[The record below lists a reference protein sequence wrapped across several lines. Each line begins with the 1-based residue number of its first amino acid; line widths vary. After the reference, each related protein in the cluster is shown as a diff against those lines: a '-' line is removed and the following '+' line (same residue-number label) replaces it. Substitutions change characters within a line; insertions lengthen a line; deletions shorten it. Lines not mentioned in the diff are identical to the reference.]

1 MRNGTT
7 AAATTQA
14 RWAIAAVFAGNGL
27 LISSLAVR
35 TPSLKLDLGLTPGQL
50 GLTAA
55 LFGVSAVLAMQLAGR
70 VAGRIGSAWILRLTT
85 PLLPLLLVGIGVAPG
100 FGSLAVALVA
110 LGAVHGLLDVAMNAH
125 AVAVERTRERPIMS
139 GCHAAWSIGAVVGSL
154 LGFGAAQLEVARW
167 PHYALLATVL
177 VPVALVG
184 GRLLML
190 AGRDDDGPAAARSGS
205 RTGSRSGWTRQIVGL
220 GAMGATVL
228 TVEAA
233 IANWSGVFLHE
244 RLGAPLGT
252 AALGYAAFTACQ
264 TAIRLTGD
272 RLRRRASATHL
283 IRVGAATAATGLAI
297 VVLSPWTAPAVA
309 GFAVIGLGLA
319 LPLPVLFAVVGHL
332 GAARADGDDGDDGD
346 DTGDGGGAAA
356 MLARFTTMTYAGILV
371 APAVIG
377 WIVGAVG
384 LTGTLA
390 GLIPLLVVVAA
401 TAGVATG
408 TRTPRWRAP
417 RWRAPRR
424 PALQWPLW
432 RTRTTSSASSPRR
445 TRVAS
450 TRRRSPS
457 FATEPRSGTGCGTSS
472 PRSPA
477 SV

>member
-1 MRNGTT
+1 MRNVTT
-7 AAATTQA
+7 AATARA

-35 TPSLKLDLGLTPGQL
+35 TPSLKLDLGLTPGRL

-70 VAGRIGSAWILRLTT
+70 VAGRIGSAWILRLAT
-85 PLLPLLLVGIGVAPG
+85 PLLPVLLVGIGGAPG

-110 LGAVHGLLDVAMNAH
+110 FGAVHGLLDVAMNAH
-125 AVAVERTRERPIMS
+125 AVAVERTLRRPIMS

-154 LGFGAAQLEVARW
+154 LGFGAAQLDVARW
-167 PHYALLATVL
+167 PHYALLAAVL
-177 VPVALVG
+177 VPIALAG
-184 GRLLML
+184 GRLVTL
-190 AGRDDDGPAAARSGS
+190 AGRGDDGPAAARSGS
-205 RTGSRSGWTRQIVGL
+205 RAGSRSGWTRQIVAL

-233 IANWSGVFLHE
+233 VANWSGVFLHE

-264 TAIRLTGD
+264 TAVRLTGD
-272 RLRRRASATHL
+272 RLRRRASATRL
-283 IRVGAATAATGLAI
+283 IRVGTVIAAAGLAI

-319 LPLPVLFAVVGHL
+319 LPLPVLFGVVGHL
-332 GAARADGDDGDDGD
+332 GVARADDDDR
-346 DTGDGGGAAA
+346 GDGGGAAA

-384 LTGTLA
+384 LTATLA
-390 GLIPLLVVVAA
+390 GLIPLLVVIAWA
-401 TAGVATG
+401 AGVATG
-408 TRTPRWRAP
+408 TDPLPWRALL
-417 RWRAPRR
+417 WR
-424 PALQWPLW
+424 ALQWRAW
-432 RTRTTSSASSPRR
+432 RTRTISSASSPRR
-445 TRVAS
+445 TGVAS

-457 FATEPRSGTGCGTSS
+457 FATERRSGTGCGTSS